1 MTNTIFRIRMRIYS
15 TLAALLM
22 LISTAPKAEAAWKAL
37 IVDGQNN
44 HGMWPKTTAMMK
56 HYLEETRLFEVDIAR
71 TAFTWQGDDLV
82 TAYPLPDGR
91 KTVALKEAKSD
102 PDFKPDFSKYNL
114 VVINFGWGAAPWP
127 TETRVAFEKFVSNG
141 GGVVVVHAADN
152 SFPEWPAYNSMI
164 GLGGWGD
171 RDEKSGPY
179 VYYND
184 EGNLVRDPSPGRGG
198 SHGAQHE
205 FQIRIR
211 NADHPITRGMPPVWL
226 HAQDELYDRL
236 RGPAENMEVLATTFS
251 DKSKNGT
258 GRHEPMLITVKYR
271 NGRVFHTPMG
281 HADYSV
287 ECVGF
292 RVCFARGAEWAVSGT
307 VTQESIPEDF
317 PTPDKASRRP
327 FRK

>member
-1 MTNTIFRIRMRIYS
+1 MSRKRIVF
-15 TLAALLM
+15 LQL
-22 LISTAPKAEAAWKAL
+22 P
-37 IVDGQNN
+37 
-44 HGMWPKTTAMMK
+44 
-56 HYLEETRLFEVDIAR
+56 RL
-71 TAFTWQGDDLV
+71 
-82 TAYPLPDGR
+82 
-91 KTVALKEAKSD
+91 
-102 PDFKPDFSKYNL
+102 
-114 VVINFGWGAAPWP
+114 
-127 TETRVAFEKFVSNG
+127 
-141 GGVVVVHAADN
+141 DN
-152 SFPEWPAYNSMI
+152 DA
-164 GLGGWGD
+164 
-171 RDEKSGPY
+171 
-179 VYYND
+179 
-184 EGNLVRDPSPGRGG
+184 
-198 SHGAQHE
+198 
-205 FQIRIR
+205 
-211 NADHPITRGMPPVWL
+211 
-226 HAQDELYDRL
+226 